1 MEELTRFVGDTV
13 AAKKYREWY
22 NAARKECDSI
32 IYTSEFCSHSDYAE
46 GDMAGYSWA
55 NYFCLEPIINPEVV
69 NEGCK
74 RLRKLY
80 FSQGTVPKKLG
91 RWHFYTCDHWGGT
104 EIACG
109 NPDTAMT
116 LFKLDYDFYH
126 SARPQMVFWQDLW
139 GVNNIYSSYMTA
151 PSAWRSYFQMTG
163 YLLDNAHQR
172 LWVRPRIPKDMN
184 QQIVNAPLLHPKCWG
199 NLNYDGRLTDISD
212 QSLKRTQ
219 RLSVTFD
226 SIITIKEL
234 MLNNTT
240 GQENPCVHISIGS
253 SVIDNFTCTT
263 EGAGLEKNI
272 RVTFANPVQIGPCG
286 LLAEVYMTQISV
298 SRSTSPSPHV
308 PVLSINSSVIAEGIP
323 IQYTVDAAGP
333 ITIDLM
339 TLNGA
344 KISTILQKSIEKPGS
359 YNCFLKNRTM
369 SSGVLSQRLMIVRL
383 STRSGSVCKLVSS
396 VVK

>member
-1 MEELTRFVGDTV
+1 
-13 AAKKYREWY
+13 
-22 NAARKECDSI
+22 
-32 IYTSEFCSHSDYAE
+32 
-46 GDMAGYSWA
+46 
-55 NYFCLEPIINPEVV
+55 
-69 NEGCK
+69 
-74 RLRKLY
+74 
-80 FSQGTVPKKLG
+80 
-91 RWHFYTCDHWGGT
+91 
-104 EIACG
+104 
-109 NPDTAMT
+109 
-116 LFKLDYDFYH
+116 
-126 SARPQMVFWQDLW
+126 
-139 GVNNIYSSYMTA
+139 
-151 PSAWRSYFQMTG
+151 
-163 YLLDNAHQR
+163 
-172 LWVRPRIPKDMN
+172 
-184 QQIVNAPLLHPKCWG
+184 
-199 NLNYDGRLTDISD
+199 
-212 QSLKRTQ
+212 
-219 RLSVTFD
+219 VTFD